1 MPRLAD
7 SRVVLVT
14 AFEPFGGEPGNAS
27 ALAVAGLAGRTLAG
41 HRVETALL
49 PVVFGECARVLRE
62 HLRRL
67 RPTLVVCVGQAAGR
81 GEISLER
88 IAINLDDTA
97 QPDNA
102 GVRAAL
108 ARPVRP
114 GGPAAYWSTLP
125 IDALLPALRDRG
137 LPAGA
142 SVSAGTFVC
151 NHLFYE
157 LMHAL
162 GRRPGRRGGFVHV
175 PLTPAQAEASARTP
189 APPSLATARTTQA
202 LECIIETTLAS

>member
-1 MPRLAD
+1 M
-7 SRVVLVT
+7 
-14 AFEPFGGEPGNAS
+14 
-27 ALAVAGLAGRTLAG
+27 
-41 HRVETALL
+41 ETALL
-49 PVVFGECARVLRE
+49 PVVFGESARALRA

-67 RPTLVVCVGQAAGR
+67 RPALVVCVGQAAGR

-88 IAINLDDTA
+88 IAINLDDSPRL
-97 QPDNA
+97 PDNA
-102 GVRAAL
+102 GLRPAAH
-108 ARPVRP
+108 PVRV

-125 IDALLPALRDRG
+125 VETLLPALRARG

-162 GRRPGRRGGFVHV
+162 RRRPGCRGGFVHV
-175 PLTPAQAEASARTP
+175 PVTPEQAAASGRNP
-189 APPSLATARTTQA
+189 PPPSLAADRATQA
-202 LECIIETTLAS
+202 LALIIETTLAETAEAWSRSPHPGAI